1 MQIRHAL
8 ALAKSSA
15 TLISGEPGAG
25 LPVSFPL
32 VCIRRC
38 AAREEIEKI
47 AAATIWIPGVLIT
60 VVFTEGINDV
70 AGRIR
75 HRLVE
80 LEIDLAV
87 CRHQARQQKGIAR
100 GWSDSA
106 DVRSLRIIPVIG
118 FVVLERDG

>member
-1 MQIRHAL
+1 MQIHHAL

-25 LPVSFPL
+25 YQLAFHCLVSDDPQREKRSKKL
-32 VCIRRC
+32 R
-38 AAREEIEKI
+38 AASIC
-47 AAATIWIPGVLIT
+47 IPGVLIT

-80 LEIDLAV
+80 LEINLAV
-87 CRHQARQQKGIAR
+87 CRHQAGQQKGIAR
-100 GWSDSA
+100 GWSGSV
-106 DVRSLRIIPVIG
+106 DVRSMRIVPVIG